1 MSESL
6 LCGQIARYRKA
17 AGMTQEELG
26 KAVGVSTQ
34 AVSRWECGGTP
45 DVGLLPAIADR
56 LGVTIDALFGREEGT
71 PQNIGAL
78 FVQWIQTFPQDER
91 INALFRLLATNIL
104 GFFMDRKTLLGV
116 KNVGLAA
123 TCYTEDWPGTHK
135 VWLRS
140 QCTNNEGLI
149 LGVFSEDFPL
159 LLMLPEP
166 PEGYASQFASNGE
179 YRKLF
184 SLLAR
189 EGCLELLLSLY
200 EKKFSYYTVSALAK
214 QTGLSLA
221 QVEGLLPG
229 LVDCHL
235 LLERSMELD
244 DGPAKIYCVHDNYG
258 LVPILYFARWF
269 MEKSDAWNYSWDFR
283 ERPILELTEEQKQ
296 RKKEKPHETRS

>member
-1 MSESL
+1 MSDSI
-6 LCGQIARYRKA
+6 LCAQIARYRKA

-71 PQNIGAL
+71 PQNIDAL
-78 FVQWIQTFPQDER
+78 FTQWLRTFPSGER
-91 INALFRLLATNIL
+91 MNALFRLLATNLLSI
-104 GFFMDRKTLLGV
+104 FFDRKIMVIET
-116 KNVGLAA
+116 KGLAA
-123 TCYTEDWPGTHK
+123 TCYADELPGGAR
-135 VWLRS
+135 VWMRS
-140 QCTNNEGLI
+140 QFTSDEGLI
-149 LGVFSEDFPL
+149 LGIFSEDFPIFL
-159 LLMLPEP
+159 LLPEP
-166 PEGYASQFASNGE
+166 PEGYASQFSSNGD

-184 SLLAR
+184 STLSR

-200 EKKFSYYTVSALAK
+200 EKKFSYYTASTLSK
-214 QTGLSLA
+214 QTGLPLE
-221 QVEGLLPG
+221 QVEGLLPS

-244 DGPAKIYCVHDNYG
+244 DGPDKIYCVHDNYG

-269 MEKSDAWNYSWDFR
+269 MEKNDAWNYSWDVR
-283 ERPILELTEEQKQ
+283 ERPVLELTEAQKH
-296 RKKEKPHETRS
+296 RKKEKQHETRS